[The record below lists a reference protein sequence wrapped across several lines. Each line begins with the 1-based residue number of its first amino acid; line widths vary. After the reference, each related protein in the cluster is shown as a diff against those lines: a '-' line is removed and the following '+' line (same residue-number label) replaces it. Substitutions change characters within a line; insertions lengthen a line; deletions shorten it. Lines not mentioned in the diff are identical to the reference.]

1 LCCHRER
8 PRVLGHLAAYPQC
21 WADLNGGSSVRATL
35 LILTA
40 AAATSLQHQVV
51 TFHGIGPVQVG
62 ASLGDASRAAGEPLV
77 EAKDKPSGVDN
88 CYHVRLKSSPT
99 LLFMV
104 ENDRITRLET
114 RDSRFRTQSGARV
127 GQSEAEVRRIY
138 GKRLEVMDHK
148 YYEDG
153 HYLIVRSADD
163 HYAAIMETDGKNVVQ
178 INAGVWPS
186 VGYVEGCA

>member
-1 LCCHRER
+1 
-8 PRVLGHLAAYPQC
+8 
-21 WADLNGGSSVRATL
+21 L
-35 LILTA
+35 LFLTA
-40 AAATSLQHQVV
+40 AAAVPLQHQVI

-62 ASLGDASRAAGEPLV
+62 ASLADASRAAGEQLV
-77 EAKDKPSGVDN
+77 EAKDKPSGVEN
-88 CYHVRLKSSPT
+88 CYHVRLQSSPT

-104 ENDRITRLET
+104 ENDRITRVET
-114 RDSRFRTQSGARV
+114 RDSRFRTRSGVRV
-127 GQSEAEVRRIY
+127 GQSEAEARRIY

-163 HYAAIMETDGKNVVQ
+163 QYAVIMETDGRRIVQ

-186 VGYVEGCA
+186 VGYVEGCL